1 MPVFPCRIN
10 GGPQN
15 VKSGTIGRD
24 KIRISGKEGEGMFRR
39 LNDALP
45 ELLLGILIY
54 GIVIQV
60 TGVWF
65 AEDRLRYSSGLWIGI
80 ATEMGMAYHIAR
92 IIAETIDSMDAQK
105 ARARIIAKGILR
117 YAAVVAVFMVTLY
130 FGLGNLVTL
139 FIGVMGLKISAYL
152 QPALHKVLKKVTG
165 KGGGSSDETNTVERE
180 VKM

>member
-1 MPVFPCRIN
+1 
-10 GGPQN
+10 
-15 VKSGTIGRD
+15 
-24 KIRISGKEGEGMFRR
+24 MFRR
-39 LNDALP
+39 LNQALP
-45 ELLLGILIY
+45 ELLLGILLY

-65 AEDRLRYSSGLWIGI
+65 AQDRLRYSSGLWIGI
-80 ATEMGMAYHIAR
+80 VTAMAMAYHIAR
-92 IIAETIDSMDAQK
+92 IIAETIDCMDAHK
-105 ARARIIAKGILR
+105 ARVQITAKGIMR
-117 YAAVVAVFMVTLY
+117 YAVVVVVFSITMY
-130 FGLGNLVTL
+130 FDLGNLVTL